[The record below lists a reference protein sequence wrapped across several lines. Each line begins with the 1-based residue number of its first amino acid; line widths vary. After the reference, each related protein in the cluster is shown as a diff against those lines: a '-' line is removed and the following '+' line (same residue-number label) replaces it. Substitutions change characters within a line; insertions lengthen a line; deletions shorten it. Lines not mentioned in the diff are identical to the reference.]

1 MFFKSQIDVTQR
13 VSDGLLL
20 SHLLSECRTAL
31 NNNPVLPSG
40 FFFKTVES
48 EHHALG
54 LPINIHNRARSDLK
68 SVGTIQVDY
77 SQEQPLALWFCVNTD
92 AVLAG
97 ISGNSTLSS
106 SARQLELL
114 APNRSQQHDE
124 IMGLISELMAVG
136 SIKAPPQLF
145 PFCETGS
152 SLSPKLDMP
161 KLENWISLFCET
173 RSSLSAKLF
182 IQIEITNPT
191 TTGHEVTAAIFQ
203 HGDGRSR
210 NVENDGT
217 LIPEIAYDIAGIRRG
232 RELQEERER
241 TIATETSPANP
252 EIVQAARNRLQSL
265 KIEMKGIQIGISKR
279 VT

>member
-1 MFFKSQIDVTQR
+1 MKFSINWA
-13 VSDGLLL
+13 
-20 SHLLSECRTAL
+20 RTPA
-31 NNNPVLPSG
+31 N
-40 FFFKTVES
+40 FATY
-48 EHHALG
+48 
-54 LPINIHNRARSDLK
+54 IHQQDKAAEPTK
-68 SVGTIQVDY
+68 SV
-77 SQEQPLALWFCVNTD
+77 S
-92 AVLAG
+92 
-97 ISGNSTLSS
+97 
-106 SARQLELL
+106 
-114 APNRSQQHDE
+114 
-124 IMGLISELMAVG
+124 
-136 SIKAPPQLF
+136 QLF